1 VSRTSVHVL
10 EMIDA
15 ACDDA
20 LAQRIVALTAQLRA
34 AGARVSALC
43 HQDVPAAAR
52 LRGGGID
59 LVVAPLDDAPRW
71 RTVQIASAWIAQEDV
86 DVLHAH
92 GGGAHALGALVGAI
106 TERPILASIRGPA
119 VPMLDL
125 EAHRLGPWSHI
136 AVDDEAALRQA
147 ATLGIARHRIARVDD
162 APRATID
169 LLLRLASSGDAERST
184 VPARRA
190 VAVHPADGSRMR

>member
-1 VSRTSVHVL
+1 VSRTGVHVL

-20 LAQRIVALTAQLRA
+20 LAQRIVALAAQLRA

-43 HQDVPAAAR
+43 HQDLPLAAR
-52 LRGGGID
+52 LRGGID
-59 LVVAPLDDAPRW
+59 VLVAPLDDAPRW
-71 RTVQIASAWIAQEDV
+71 RAVQIASAWIAQEDV

-106 TERPILASIRGPA
+106 TERPVLASIRGPA
-119 VPMLDL
+119 LPMLDL

-136 AVDDEAALRQA
+136 AVDGEAALRQA
-147 ATLGIARHRIARVDD
+147 ATLGIARHRIARVDG
-162 APRATID
+162 APRATAD
-169 LLLRLASSGDAERST
+169 LLLRLASSVDAERAT
-184 VPARRA
+184 VPPRRA